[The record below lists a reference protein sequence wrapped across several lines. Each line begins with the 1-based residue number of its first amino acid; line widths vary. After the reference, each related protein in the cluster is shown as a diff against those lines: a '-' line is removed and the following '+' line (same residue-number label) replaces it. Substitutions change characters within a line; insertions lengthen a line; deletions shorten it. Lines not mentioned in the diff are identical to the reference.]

1 MAWYC
6 MPRPST
12 LNANSLTTVSLPS
25 TRRKPTGVYQTPGIS
40 IYAFVPKMLARF
52 GPAVSLAVRNV
63 PIAPSS

>member
-1 MAWYC
+1 
-6 MPRPST
+6 
-12 LNANSLTTVSLPS
+12 LTTVSLPS